1 MNVPRWL
8 LPFTHGVDMGA
19 IDSVVRF
26 AQSTGATL
34 VPVTLIAVPHERR
47 SRGVR
52 LEYIQQSKDF
62 LEAVQFKAAR
72 LQVPVE
78 RYEVFTGDVLQ
89 SIALLVEDLHCDS
102 IVLVTGAQ
110 QEMLLRAS
118 ELKRLLMEPPTSLVL
133 MRLPA
138 RTARIQ
144 TPQVVSRFL
153 PWLCGLWGYRD
164 DAQHM
169 PDAPGIEEP
178 GWIRMEEPRRG

>member
-1 MNVPRWL
+1 MNAPRWL

-26 AQSTGATL
+26 AQSAGATL
-34 VPVTLIAVPHERR
+34 VPVTLITVPHERR

-72 LQVPVE
+72 LKVPVE

-89 SIALLVEDLHCDS
+89 SIVLLVQDLRCDS
-102 IVLVTGAQ
+102 IILVASEQ

-118 ELKRLLMEPPTSLVL
+118 ELKRLLMEPPASLVL

-138 RTARIQ
+138 RAGRTQ

-153 PWLCGLWGYRD
+153 RWLRGLWGYRD
-164 DAQHM
+164 DTQ
-169 PDAPGIEEP
+169 DAPGIEEP
-178 GWIRMEEPRRG
+178 GWIRMEEPHRG

>member
-1 MNVPRWL
+1 MNAPRWL

-26 AQSTGATL
+26 AQSAGATL

-52 LEYIQQSKDF
+52 LEHIQQSKDF

-72 LQVPVE
+72 LEVPVE

-89 SIALLVEDLHCDS
+89 SIALLVQDLRCDS
-102 IVLVTGAQ
+102 IVLVTSEQ

-118 ELKRLLMEPPTSLVL
+118 ELKRLLMEPPAPLVL

-138 RTARIQ
+138 RTGRTQ
-144 TPQVVSRFL
+144 TSVSRFL
-153 PWLCGLWGYRD
+153 PWLRGLWGYRD
-164 DAQHM
+164 DTQ
-169 PDAPGIEEP
+169 DAPGVEEP
-178 GWIRMEEPRRG
+178 TWIRMEEPHQG